1 MNPFEEAARKFPVG
15 SVWIHQASGGRYR
28 ITSHHERA
36 DRYETTGELSL
47 RIGYVQLDDGVKRKA
62 GAPYSRAVE
71 DFVLQF
77 KSE

>member
-1 MNPFEEAARKFPVG
+1 MNTFDEMIKKFPIG

-28 ITSHHERA
+28 ITEHHEGA
-36 DRYETTGELSL
+36 DSYETSGELTL
-47 RIGYVQLDDGVKRKA
+47 RIGYIQLEDGVKRKA

-71 DFVLQF
+71 DFILQF